1 MEMFSARMSQ
11 ERKAGRLRSGI
22 FAAFGGALIGCLCP
36 AAAFAAD
43 NVGTVTLG
51 WLKSTANLI
60 AVEAPK
66 LSSKHG
72 LKIESVNFNNG
83 VDIATA
89 LVNGQI
95 DTALL
100 TPLHL
105 IRAIDGRVDFVQ
117 ISGNARGNTI
127 VVAAKKLGLAE
138 NDWNGLKAANKTKK
152 LRVASSRGSV
162 NELLGVAEF
171 AMNGIDVDKDIDLV
185 NVASFAQHPQALRS
199 GEFDMIITV
208 EPLSTLVITEGVG
221 TLFNRPFNTKAGDLN
236 TNYLVRGDWLTKNA
250 PKAQAFVKSVV
261 EAASLLSSN
270 KQVELEAAKQL
281 TGMNPEVLTLALANN
296 RYDVGDGLAQMQEL
310 ARIAFQRQYT
320 TRDVAAELPK
330 AVNNTFVK
338 EAGAGR

>member
-1 MEMFSARMSQ
+1 MFAVRMSQ
-11 ERKAGRLRSGI
+11 ERKASLLRSAI
-22 FAAFGGALIGCLCP
+22 FAAFGGALIGCLSS
-36 AAAFAAD
+36 AAAPAAD

-105 IRAIDGRVDFVQ
+105 IRAIDGRIDFVQ

-127 VVAAKKLGLAE
+127 IVAAKKLGLAE
-138 NDWNGLKAANKTKK
+138 NDWNGLKAANNTKK

-185 NVASFAQHPQALRS
+185 NVASFAQHPQTLRS

-221 TLFNRPFNTKAGDLN
+221 TLFNRPVNTKAGDLN
-236 TNYLVRGDWLTKNA
+236 TDYLVRRDWLTKNA

-261 EAASLLSSN
+261 EAANLLSSN

-281 TGMNPEVLTLALANN
+281 TGMKPEVLTLALTNN

-310 ARIAFQRQYT
+310 AHIAFQRKYT
-320 TRDVAAELPK
+320 TRDVAAELPG
-330 AVNNTFVK
+330 AVDNTFVK
-338 EAGAGR
+338 EAEAGR